1 MTLRKIHL
9 WFGWF
14 MVLAFVLTGQYM
26 RRVIQPMMEADPT
39 FRFSMRANHVYLLL
53 FGLAHLL
60 MGAYFQPLEPTSRA
74 RLQQVGSVSL
84 VLASLIALAGFLVE
98 PKVGAE
104 RPVMLAA
111 MVIAATSTGL
121 HLLAVS
127 KLRGHRRH

>member
-9 WFGWF
+9 WFGWL

-26 RRVIQPMMEADPT
+26 SRVIYLAMEADAT
-39 FRFSMRANHVYLLL
+39 FRFSIRANHIYLLL

-60 MGAYFQPLEPTSRA
+60 LGAYFQPMEPVSRA
-74 RLQQVGSVSL
+74 RLQQAGSVAL
-84 VLASLIALAGFLVE
+84 LLASLIALVGFFAE

-111 MVIAATSTGL
+111 MVIAVTGTGL
-121 HLLAVS
+121 HLLAA
-127 KLRGHRRH
+127 RR